1 MRKVAIPTSLT
12 KLLTDWLAKKKVKQL
27 AESEFNKANT
37 ALKNAVK
44 ADLAA
49 NDATPGSFYSF
60 LGQRIAYEVS
70 VGNAIAPEDLMVE
83 YEQGRITRDQFLRC
97 ISVVLGETANAVGG
111 DVVAALTQSLPGK
124 TPDMRQKELSVEEA
138 KEFGKGVL
146 VIPDL
151 PKVKR
156 RKLGATG
163 KLSDK
168 AKPSKVAVGV
178 GKRKLKIGK

>member
-1 MRKVAIPTSLT
+1 MRKVAISAGIN

-27 AESEFNKANT
+27 ADSEFNKANT
-37 ALKNAVK
+37 ALRNGVK

-70 VGNAIAPEDLMVE
+70 VGNAIAPEDLLVE
-83 YEQGRITRDQFLRC
+83 YENGNITRDQFLRC
-97 ISVVLGETANAVGG
+97 ITVGLGQTADAIGG
-111 DVVAALTQSLPGK
+111 DMVAALSQELPGK
-124 TPDMRQKELSVEEA
+124 TPDMRQKELTVDEV
-138 KEFGKGVL
+138 KLFGKQNL
-146 VIPDL
+146 IIPDK

-163 KLSDK
+163 KLLERDK
-168 AKPSKVAVGV
+168 PATKGKVV
-178 GKRKLKIGK
+178 KRKLNIGK